1 MEGHPR
7 RMVQLYSPRNEPD
20 LLILRSLFDDAGLR
34 YYVRNDTF
42 GSLYMGPHVEAYNR
56 KILCVSETDLDE
68 ATALLGEF
76 LERTGREAAEP
87 PPHRGPLDRLLHR
100 LLGWLAPP
108 EPEPPPPPFRLIRGG
123 GQGRRVGGGP
133 DRPRP
138 RLYVVGRR

>member
-1 MEGHPR
+1 MDSQPR

-56 KILCVSETDLDE
+56 KILCVSEADLEE

-76 LERTGREAAEP
+76 LERTGREVVAP
-87 PPHRGPLDRLLHR
+87 PQQQRTVVDRLLDR
-100 LLGWLAPP
+100 LLGWLGPP
-108 EPEPPPPPFRLIRGG
+108 EPAPPTPPFRLIRGG
-123 GQGRRVGGGP
+123 GRGARDAGP
-133 DRPRP
+133 RSRP
-138 RLYVVGRR
+138 RLYLVDRR